1 MGKAM
6 RKNLLLLG
14 VIAALGAGVAHGKE
28 CKGISF
34 PEQAKVESGTLTLN
48 GLGVRKATMFKVNV
62 YVAALYV
69 VKTSSDPNAILQSN
83 SPYEL
88 ILQFVRDVDADD
100 LKKGWD
106 EGFAKNA
113 KGQLS
118 ALKERITMLNDW
130 MADMKTGQRLTFGFK
145 PGAGVQVA
153 VNGTVKGTI
162 TGDDFAN
169 ALLMIWLG
177 EEPPN
182 PEVKTGLLGGDCG

>member
-88 ILQFVRDVDADD
+88 ILQFVRDVDAGD

-106 EGFAKNA
+106 EGFDKNA

-130 MADMKTGQRLTFGFK
+130 MADMKTGQRLTFSFK